1 MSMSVADATRNYLY
15 IAKMMT
21 FTDALIISAESHR
34 DMWDSG
40 GVEYIK
46 HPLHLAHLLKVRGYS
61 NECQM
66 TALLHDVV
74 EDTKTTIEDLIAKG
88 APESVI
94 IAIKLLTHIRD
105 EAYVSEMTTKFIE
118 TGLNPRFAKMRAKE
132 EEYFRY
138 VRNIGKNDIARAVKL
153 MDLEHNSDISR
164 IPQKDMDNWD
174 TREYIGR
181 RNMKYAI
188 ARNILT
194 GGRVGY

>member
-1 MSMSVADATRNYLY
+1 
-15 IAKMMT
+15 MMT

-34 DMWDSG
+34 DMRDSG

-46 HPLHLAHLLKVRGYS
+46 HPLHLAHLLKVRGLS

-66 TALLHDVV
+66 AALLHDVV
-74 EDTKTTIEDLIAKG
+74 EDTKTTIEELIAKG

-94 IAIKLLTHIRD
+94 IAIKLLTHVRD
-105 EAYVSEMTTKFIE
+105 EDYVTLMIATFIE
-118 TGLNPRFAKMRAKE
+118 SGLNPRFAKIRAKE

-138 VRNIGKNDIARAVKL
+138 IRNIGKNDIARAVKL
-153 MDLEHNSDISR
+153 VDLEHNSDISR
-164 IPQKDMDNWD
+164 IPQKDMDDWN